1 MNIHE
6 KLLTIQCGLKAPKSQ
21 WNDFGKYNYRSASDI
36 MESVKPWLQK
46 LKCTLV
52 LNDELVPMG
61 NEMYWK
67 STAILTDCESEK
79 GEYIQVS
86 GYAREARGTKGQ
98 VAPQESGSCSS
109 YTHKYVLG
117 QLFLIDDTKDPD
129 TNEYHMQTTGEQPP
143 KQKSAP
149 KQTAKPT
156 ENKPAM
162 VKLKDGREIPK
173 DYYEA
178 CKKEWN
184 GKKLVSIY
192 EEDKELFDNL
202 LTSGEPSFKAAAE
215 VIKNYKEKKA

>member
-6 KLLTIQCGLKAPKSQ
+6 KLLLIQCGLKAPKSQ
-21 WNDFGKYNYRSASDI
+21 YNSFGKYAYRSASDI
-36 MESVKPWLQK
+36 MEAVKPWLSK
-46 LKCTLV
+46 CKCTLV
-52 LNDELVPMG
+52 LNDDLVPMG
-61 NEMYWK
+61 AEMYLK
-67 STAILTDCESEK
+67 STAILTDAESEK
-79 GEYIQVS
+79 GEFIQVS
-86 GYAREARGTKGQ
+86 GYAREDHDAKGMS
-98 VAPQESGSCSS
+98 APQMSGSVSS

-129 TNEYHMQTTGEQPP
+129 TEEYQNAGK
-143 KQKSAP
+143 KQAAP
-149 KQTAKPT
+149 KPKEKPA

-162 VKLKDGREIPK
+162 VKLNDGREIPK

-192 EEDKELFDNL
+192 VEDKELFDNL

-215 VIKNYKEKKA
+215 VIKQYKEKKA

>member
-6 KLLTIQCGLKAPKSQ
+6 KLLAIQVYLKAPKSQ
-21 WNDFGKYNYRSASDI
+21 YNDFGKYNYRSASDI
-36 MESVKPWLQK
+36 MEAVKPWLQK

-52 LNDELVPMG
+52 LNDELVPAG
-61 NEMYWK
+61 AEMYWK
-67 STAILTDCESEK
+67 STAILTDAESEK
-79 GEYIQVS
+79 GDYIAVS
-86 GYAREARGTKGQ
+86 GFAREARGTKGQ

-143 KQKSAP
+143 KQKS
-149 KQTAKPT
+149 
-156 ENKPAM
+156 KPAAKKPEPEV
-162 VKLKDGREIPK
+162 VKLKDGRTIPK
-173 DYYEA
+173 DYYDA

-192 EEDKELFDNL
+192 EEDKDLFNNI
-202 LTSGEPSFKAAAE
+202 LTSGEPSFKAAAD

>member
-6 KLLTIQCGLKAPKSQ
+6 KLLTIQVGLKAPKSQ
-21 WNDFGKYNYRSASDI
+21 YNSFGKYAYRSASDI
-36 MESVKPWLQK
+36 MEAVKPWLQK

-52 LNDELVPMG
+52 LNDDLIPMG
-61 NEMYWK
+61 EEMYLK
-67 STAILTDCESEK
+67 STAILTDAESEK

-86 GYAREARGTKGQ
+86 GYAREDHDAKGMS
-98 VAPQESGSCSS
+98 APQMSGSVSS

-117 QLFLIDDTKDPD
+117 QLLLIDDTKDPD
-129 TNEYHMQTTGEQPP
+129 TEEYQSAGKE
-143 KQKSAP
+143 KQKQTQQKP
-149 KQTAKPT
+149 KETAK
-156 ENKPAM
+156 KPEPEV
-162 VKLKDGREIPK
+162 VKLKDGRTIPK
-173 DYYEA
+173 DYYDA

-192 EEDKELFDNL
+192 EEDKDLFNNI